1 MKYALLAALVS
12 VAIWG
17 ASVVLTVPTAPASDQ
32 VASLSLTDTPSS
44 TSATTASSTTHIPLP
59 DEVRGIYW
67 TGYTAGTSRGDE
79 LLAYATSTGLNT
91 LVIDLK
97 MDNGQL
103 AFMPNDPTMKRY
115 AMSRPTIRD
124 LEGLLKRLHDA
135 GIYCIAR
142 IFVMRDGAFGVQHP
156 KTVLRMENGAIWY
169 DKTGTPWLDPAA
181 TEVTEYALALG
192 REAYARGF
200 DEIQYDYI
208 RFPTDG
214 HVAAIRYPVYDGTK
228 TKAEVM
234 KVLFERVGGALMKEK
249 IPVSWDLFGMTF
261 WRTDDFDIG
270 QRLADV
276 YPYAD
281 AISPMVYPSHYPV
294 GFKGLTNPAMHP
306 YEIVKW
312 SLDHGI
318 TTLAE
323 SGLTVELVEA
333 QRKFRPWLQDFDI
346 GAEYDAKKIEEQI
359 RASRAAGASGW
370 ILWNARNVYTAANYL
385 Q

>member
-1 MKYALLAALVS
+1 
-12 VAIWG
+12 
-17 ASVVLTVPTAPASDQ
+17 
-32 VASLSLTDTPSS
+32 
-44 TSATTASSTTHIPLP
+44 
-59 DEVRGIYW
+59 
-67 TGYTAGTSRGDE
+67 
-79 LLAYATSTGLNT
+79 
-91 LVIDLK
+91 
-97 MDNGQL
+97 
-103 AFMPNDPTMKRY
+103 
-115 AMSRPTIRD
+115 
-124 LEGLLKRLHDA
+124 
-135 GIYCIAR
+135 
-142 IFVMRDGAFGVQHP
+142 
-156 KTVLRMENGAIWY
+156 
-169 DKTGTPWLDPAA
+169 
-181 TEVTEYALALG
+181 
-192 REAYARGF
+192 
-200 DEIQYDYI
+200 
-208 RFPTDG
+208 
-214 HVAAIRYPVYDGTK
+214 
-228 TKAEVM
+228 
-234 KVLFERVGGALMKEK
+234 MKEK